1 MTHTFA
7 DVFEKYCTLSPA
19 VKSKINA
26 LATTLQ
32 GSKNDILLNQGQVC
46 RHIFLITQG
55 AARMFYYHDGKEVT
69 NEFFFDQDVVADMQS
84 LYAKKQSLFN
94 IQLLED
100 CQLLSIK
107 YSDLEQLYAEYHPIE
122 TAGRLIAI
130 ECFLEESE
138 RNRSFQMYTAKERY
152 GQLIDR
158 YPQIL
163 NRVSLGHIASYIGV
177 SQIQLSRIRAQLV
190 P

>member
-1 MTHTFA
+1 MPQTFA
-7 DVFEKYCTLSPA
+7 TFFEKYCVLSKEA
-19 VKSKINA
+19 QSSLNTI
-26 LATTLQ
+26 ATPLQ
-32 GSKNDILLNQGQVC
+32 LPKNEIILRQGQIC
-46 RHIFLITQG
+46 RHIYWVIQG
-55 AARMFYYHDGKEVT
+55 AARMYYYHDGKEVT
-69 NEFFFDQDVVADMQS
+69 NEFFFDRDVIADMQS
-84 LYAKKQSLFN
+84 LYAKKQSYFN

-100 CQLLSIK
+100 CQLLAIK
-107 YSDLEQLYAEYHPIE
+107 YSDLEKLYTQYHTIE
-122 TAGRLIAI
+122 SAGRFIAI

-152 GQLIDR
+152 MRLLTQ
-158 YPQIL
+158 YPNIL

>member
-1 MTHTFA
+1 MTQTFA
-7 DVFEKYCTLSPA
+7 TFFGKYCVLSPTLKA
-19 VKSKINA
+19 EVNA
-26 LATTLQ
+26 LATPLHLP
-32 GSKNDILLNQGQVC
+32 KNEFILRQGQVC
-46 RHIFLITQG
+46 RQIFLIVQG

-84 LYAKKQSLFN
+84 LYAKKQSHFN

-100 CQLLSIK
+100 CHLLSIK
-107 YSDLEQLYAEYHPIE
+107 YTDLEKLYAQYHTIE

-152 GQLIDR
+152 TQLMTQ